1 MFVCF
6 LLGKKQVCLLFNNI
20 IIIIILILLLKIFY
34 VDVKFTSV
42 RMKTIFVRENIQQ

>member
-20 IIIIILILLLKIFY
+20 IIIILILLLKIFY
-34 VDVKFTSV
+34 VVSENEDNFCE
-42 RMKTIFVRENIQQ
+42 REYSAVG

>member
-20 IIIIILILLLKIFY
+20 IIIILILLLKIFY
-34 VDVKFTSV
+34 VVNENEDNFCE
-42 RMKTIFVRENIQQ
+42 REYSAVG